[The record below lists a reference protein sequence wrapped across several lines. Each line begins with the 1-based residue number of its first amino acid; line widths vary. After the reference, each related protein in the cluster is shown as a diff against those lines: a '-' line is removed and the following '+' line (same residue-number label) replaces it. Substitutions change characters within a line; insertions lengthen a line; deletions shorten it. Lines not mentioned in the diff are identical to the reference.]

1 MVGSV
6 KTSPKTFAMAQTVA
20 IAGAGV
26 SGLTCAVVFAERGYH
41 AAIFA
46 EQVGAG
52 TTSAAAAAIWY
63 PYDVGASDK
72 TMDWALETYRTLLDL
87 TREPRSGVSIIELRR
102 FSRTGEIEIPEWALP
117 LGARRLRSE
126 IPAAFVSGFALNVP
140 LMDTTIYL
148 DYLARRFVDAGGE
161 IHPNRCLAKLE
172 DVDRS
177 FDLVINCTGIGA
189 RTLVQ
194 DPDLEPHRG
203 QVAIVPKINL
213 RHVVVCD
220 DSPLMYVIPRTK
232 DCVFGGNNQLSDDCT
247 IDPSATARIVAECSR
262 VLDISKPDVL
272 GERVGL
278 RPFRRSGVRV
288 ERTQLRDGRPLIHNY
303 GHGGSGFTL
312 SWGCAEAVAK
322 IATPRPEVRD

>member
-1 MVGSV
+1 
-6 KTSPKTFAMAQTVA
+6 MAQTVA
-20 IAGAGV
+20 IVGAGV
-26 SGLTCAVVFAERGYH
+26 SGLTCAVVFAERGYRT
-41 AAIFA
+41 AIFA
-46 EQVGAG
+46 EQIGPS

-63 PYDVGASDK
+63 PYDAGPSDQ
-72 TMDWALETYRTLLDL
+72 TIAWALETYRTLLDL
-87 TREPRSGVSIIELRR
+87 ARDASSGVSIMELRT

-148 DYLARRFVDAGGE
+148 DYLARRFGDAGGE
-161 IHPNRCLAKLE
+161 IYPNRSFAKLE

-194 DPDLEPHRG
+194 DSDLEPHRG
-203 QVAIVPKINL
+203 QVAIVPKIDL
-213 RHVVVCD
+213 PCAVVCN
-220 DSPLMYVIPRTK
+220 DSPLMYAIPRTK
-232 DCVFGGNNQLSDDCT
+232 DCVFGGTNQLSDDCT
-247 IDPSATARIVAECSR
+247 VDPSATARIIAECSH
-262 VLDISKPDVL
+262 VLEINKLEVL

-288 ERTQLRDGRPLIHNY
+288 ERAQLCDGRPLIHDY
-303 GHGGSGFTL
+303 GHGGSGFTF
-312 SWGCAEAVAK
+312 SWGCAEAVAAL
-322 IATPRPEVRD
+322 ATAESGK